1 MVLMFPY
8 NFFLRVCFL
17 KSVLLHSRI
26 SSMAVQEFCS
36 RCYLTVSDNLGPT
49 FIHSYQTTASGRL
62 GFKHSRIVSLLI
74 QLALYWLINLVSCL
88 SYRDFQVHIGVV
100 LKSMTEFVKVVAKT
114 SRSPLQRQPRT
125 AWEIESFGWWG
136 MPVLSFKRARW
147 DFLHAGRRLLVLML
161 V

>member
-1 MVLMFPY
+1 MFPY

-36 RCYLTVSDNLGPT
+36 QCYLATVRQ
-49 FIHSYQTTASGRL
+49 YQPDFRP
-62 GFKHSRIVSLLI
+62 LLSN
-74 QLALYWLINLVSCL
+74 YCKGMTHCTVINLVSCL

-114 SRSPLQRQPRT
+114 SRSPLQRQP
-125 AWEIESFGWWG
+125 
-136 MPVLSFKRARW
+136 
-147 DFLHAGRRLLVLML
+147 LVS
-161 V
+161 